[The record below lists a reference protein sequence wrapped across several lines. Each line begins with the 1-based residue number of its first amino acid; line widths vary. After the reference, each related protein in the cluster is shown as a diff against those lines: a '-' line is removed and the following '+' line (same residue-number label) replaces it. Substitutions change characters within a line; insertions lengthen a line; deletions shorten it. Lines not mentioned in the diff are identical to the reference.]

1 MTSLLDALHL
11 PVQTT
16 QPAAWQPASQLPPA
30 LALRQLLFG
39 HRVTRIITAAVQ
51 LGLIDQM
58 DETPRTV
65 TTLAAAV
72 GANAAALHRL
82 LWGLASVGLVTAAEP
97 DAFALTPM
105 GACLRTDA
113 PRSLRSWVLMESADY
128 YQAAWD
134 HLLDGVRSGT
144 PAFDCAVGQPFYHY
158 LDRHPTD
165 GRNFSQTMGEVT
177 AVIVDAVLAAYDFSS
192 YRRVV
197 DVGGGYGK
205 LLTTLL
211 HHYPT
216 MQGVLFDTPMV
227 IERAKAQIQAT
238 SVAQCCELIGGD
250 FFDRLPVGGDLY
262 LLSRVLMDHS
272 DECSVRLLR
281 NCREAMAEGGR
292 VHIVQLLLPSSEED
306 AARHLLF
313 DGAMSNLNMFVL
325 GLGAERTEAQYRAL
339 LASAGFTVTQIVPTG
354 ALMSIIEGQA
364 M

>member
-39 HRVTRIITAAVQ
+39 HRVTRIITVAVQ

-216 MQGVLFDTPMV
+216 MQGVLFDTPTV

-238 SVAQCCELIGGD
+238 SVAQCCSCAIVGRQWPRVGAFTSFNCCCPRPRRMRPVTSSLTGPCPTSICLCWVLAPNAPRRSIG
-250 FFDRLPVGGDLY
+250 RCWPAPALP
-262 LLSRVLMDHS
+262 
-272 DECSVRLLR
+272 
-281 NCREAMAEGGR
+281 
-292 VHIVQLLLPSSEED
+292 
-306 AARHLLF
+306 
-313 DGAMSNLNMFVL
+313 
-325 GLGAERTEAQYRAL
+325 
-339 LASAGFTVTQIVPTG
+339 
-354 ALMSIIEGQA
+354 
-364 M
+364 

>member
-1 MTSLLDALHL
+1 MAQLLEAPSL
-11 PVQTT
+11 PIQTT
-16 QPAAWQPASQLPPA
+16 QPAAWQSASQLPPA

-39 HRVTRIITAAVQ
+39 HRVTRIITVAVQ

-58 DETPRTV
+58 DERPRPV
-65 TTLAAAV
+65 ADLADAV

-82 LWGLASVGLVTAAEP
+82 LWGLASVELVTATAP

-113 PRSLRSWVLMESADY
+113 PRSLRSWVFMESADY

-134 HLLDGVRSGT
+134 HLLDGIRSGS
-144 PAFDCAVGQPFYHY
+144 PAFECAVGQPFYHY

-192 YRRVV
+192 CRRVV

-211 HHYPT
+211 QHYPT
-216 MQGVLFDTPMV
+216 MQGVLFDTPTV
-227 IERAKAQIQAT
+227 IERAKPQIQAT
-238 SVAQCCELIGGD
+238 SVAQRCELVGGD
-250 FFDRLPVGGDLY
+250 FFDALPTGGDLY

-281 NCREAMAEGGR
+281 NCRQAMGEGGR
-292 VHIVQLLLPSSEED
+292 VQIIQLLLPSSEAE

-325 GLGAERTEAQYRAL
+325 GLGAERTEAQYRTL
-339 LASAGFTVTQIVPTG
+339 LARAGFTVTQVIPTG